1 MQRFANVSLKFLDHC
16 EAAKGHSS
24 TVSSIMPHD
33 DARMRGEG
41 TGSRWTSKSPQWYRR
56 KDGERSRTAPVCIR
70 EAFCKR
76 LFEPFSSLGIIW
88 TAPWRFYLSMC
99 SQDKH
104 TAQWHR
110 KVGEPGFWFPCCG
123 KEIKKLGTIAAAKI
137 KNKKMGKWKAWDK
150 WMCDLILISGA
161 EKRQKKGEIS
171 TVGLVKSPTWIL
183 V

>member
-1 MQRFANVSLKFLDHC
+1 MQ
-16 EAAKGHSS
+16 GW
-24 TVSSIMPHD
+24 
-33 DARMRGEG
+33 DAREQEVAG
-41 TGSRWTSKSPQWYRR
+41 PQNALSGIVA
-56 KDGERSRTAPVCIR
+56 KTAR
-70 EAFCKR
+70 EAELHRCAYTR
-76 LFEPFSSLGIIW
+76 LLFEPFSSLGIIW
-88 TAPWRFYLSMC
+88 TAPWRFDLSMC

-150 WMCDLILISGA
+150 WMRDLILISGA

-171 TVGLVKSPTWIL
+171 TVGFVKSPTWIL